1 MTRTM
6 WLTAFWVGVIVGLTA
21 SADAPKV
28 PGVVIDHSP
37 AASGVYIGSPSIAVL
52 PDGAYVAT
60 HDLFG
65 PKTKEHVSATTRV
78 FRSGDRGKTWEHL
91 TDIEGAFWSTVF
103 VHRGELYLLG
113 TNRHHGN
120 VVIRRSRD
128 GGRSWTEP
136 RDGSTGLLRVG
147 EFHCA
152 PVPVVVHG
160 GRVWRGMED
169 AGGGTQWGVRYRAMV
184 MSAAEGADLLRAE
197 SWVFSN
203 IVGRDPAWLGGTFN
217 AWLEGNVVMTPE
229 GRVVDVLRVDAKRP
243 GEVAAVV
250 KISEDG
256 KVATFDP
263 KDGFVDF
270 AGGAKKFTIRFDPV
284 SKKYWALSNVIAPG
298 DEGKPAAGTR
308 NTLALVA
315 SDDLRRWEV
324 RCVILHHPDRAK
336 HGFQYVDWQFDGE
349 DLIAACRTAYDDGE
363 GGAHSAHDANY
374 LTFHRVSGFRMLKER
389 AK

>member
-1 MTRTM
+1 MTAVLGIVLVSALR
-6 WLTAFWVGVIVGLTA
+6 AGADVG
-21 SADAPKV
+21 KV

-37 AASGVYIGSPSIAVL
+37 AASGVYVGSPSIAIL
-52 PDGAYVAT
+52 PDGGYVAT

-78 FRSGDRGKTWEHL
+78 FRSEDRGKTWEHL

-113 TNRHHGN
+113 ANRHHGN

-152 PVPVVVHG
+152 PVPVVVHA

-197 SWVFSN
+197 SWTFSN
-203 IVGRDPAWLGGTFN
+203 IVERNPAWLGGAFN
-217 AWLEGNVVMTPE
+217 AWLEGNVVVTPE
-229 GRVVDVLRVDAKRP
+229 GRIVDVLRVDAKRP
-243 GEVAAVV
+243 GEVAAIVQV
-250 KISEDG
+250 SDDG

-263 KDGFVDF
+263 KDGFVEF
-270 AGGAKKFTIRFDPV
+270 PGGTKKFTIRFDPV
-284 SKKYWALSNVIAPG
+284 SKKYWALSNVIGPG
-298 DEGKPAAGTR
+298 DEGTPAAGTR

-315 SDDLRRWEV
+315 SEDLRKWEV

-349 DLIAACRTAYDDGE
+349 DIVAACRTAYDDGE
-363 GGAHSAHDANY
+363 GGAHSAHDADY
-374 LTFHRVSGFRMLKER
+374 LTFHRVSGFRTLMR
-389 AK
+389 